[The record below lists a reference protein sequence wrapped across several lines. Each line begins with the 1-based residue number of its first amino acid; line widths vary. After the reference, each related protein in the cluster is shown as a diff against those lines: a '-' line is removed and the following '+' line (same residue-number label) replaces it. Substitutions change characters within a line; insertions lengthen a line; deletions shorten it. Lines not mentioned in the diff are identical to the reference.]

1 MLLFELAV
9 AIVFLLLSA
18 GVCWMA
24 WALPVGLAPT
34 FWVSS
39 GAFPFILGVILF
51 LLSAWW
57 AVDLLG
63 RIRRDKLDN
72 SQEKKASWLDEL
84 LGDKT
89 QKLHF
94 VIISVAVLLYVFVL
108 IPVLGGV
115 SREYGFVLASFIFL
129 CVTIKLFNNISI
141 LKTVAISASSV
152 LVIYVVFHYGLKV
165 MMPT

>member
-1 MLLFELAV
+1 MLMFELAV
-9 AIVFLLLSA
+9 AVVFLLLSV
-18 GVCWMA
+18 GICWMA

-39 GAFPFILGVILF
+39 GAFPFILGVILL
-51 LLSAWW
+51 LLSVWW
-57 AVDLLG
+57 ILDLLG
-63 RIRRDKLDN
+63 QIRRSKLEDP
-72 SQEKKASWLDEL
+72 QGKKSSWLDEL

-94 VIISVAVLLYVFVL
+94 VIISVAVLVYVFVL
-108 IPVLGGV
+108 IPVLGDV
-115 SREYGFVLASFIFL
+115 SREYGFVIASFVFL
-129 CVTIKLFNNISI
+129 CITIKLFNHISI
-141 LKTVAISASSV
+141 PKTIAISACSV

>member
-1 MLLFELAV
+1 MLMFELAV

-18 GVCWMA
+18 GICWMA
-24 WALPVGLAPT
+24 WVLPVGLAPT

-72 SQEKKASWLDEL
+72 S
-84 LGDKT
+84 
-89 QKLHF
+89 
-94 VIISVAVLLYVFVL
+94 
-108 IPVLGGV
+108 
-115 SREYGFVLASFIFL
+115 
-129 CVTIKLFNNISI
+129 
-141 LKTVAISASSV
+141 
-152 LVIYVVFHYGLKV
+152 
-165 MMPT
+165 

>member
-1 MLLFELAV
+1 MVGILTFHWADDYGAMLQAY
-9 AIVFLLLSA
+9 
-18 GVCWMA
+18 
-24 WALPVGLAPT
+24 ALKRQL
-34 FWVSS
+34 
-39 GAFPFILGVILF
+39 
-51 LLSAWW
+51 
-57 AVDLLG
+57 
-63 RIRRDKLDN
+63 
-72 SQEKKASWLDEL
+72 EL
-84 LGDKT
+84 LGDRT

-94 VIISVAVLLYVFVL
+94 VIISAAVLVYVFVL
-108 IPVLGGV
+108 IPLLGDL